1 MYVLLTGGVA
11 LVPMRHLEH
20 RNATPFSKIMTPFF
34 GKKCYICATET
45 KSLKIKELKNM
56 KTKLYMIALAAIS
69 MMLGSCSD
77 SNSEFSQD
85 YLADTPIKL
94 NVSVDEPTTRA
105 GYSSTE
111 LPEGFWLTVVHYLDS
126 YHNVPDGTYSYE
138 VWAKKVGD
146 IWKTYKTYE
155 LDDGTLGVT
164 DEEVTMLWANMKDN
178 VDVMAYTKI
187 QNFTIP
193 TAQTS
198 DEQLKQADVL
208 YMPPTDIDPS
218 KEGIKVALQHAMSKI
233 NLTIELGSE
242 FEFTE
247 DINKKI
253 TDVKIDGSLV
263 SDWFTLDGQHQTE
276 GNPQT
281 ITPFYTGATPFSKD
295 ANGVIT
301 KATATYEAILIPQ
314 TIASGKFTVSFKVD
328 GKLYEWVYNNEA
340 GLTLAPSTA
349 YTLKLIA
356 GDDKVQPVSFSVA
369 PWNAGNGENG
379 EEKETD

>member
-1 MYVLLTGGVA
+1 
-11 LVPMRHLEH
+11 
-20 RNATPFSKIMTPFF
+20 
-34 GKKCYICATET
+34 
-45 KSLKIKELKNM
+45 M
-56 KTKLYMIALAAIS
+56 KHQILALAVAALCFTACTNEDNI
-69 MMLGSCSD
+69 
-77 SNSEFSQD
+77 SQD
-85 YLADTPIKL
+85 FLADTPIKL

-105 GYSSTE
+105 GYSETV
-111 LPEGFWLTVVHYLDS
+111 LPEGFWLDVIHYLDS
-126 YHNVPDGTYSYE
+126 DHNVPDGTYTYQ

-146 IWKTYKTYE
+146 IWKTYK
-155 LDDGTLGVT
+155 LDENYGVT
-164 DEEVTMLWANMKDN
+164 DEEVTMLWANMNDQ
-178 VDVMAYTKI
+178 VEVMAYTKI

-193 TAQTS
+193 TDQTS

-208 YMPPTDIDPS
+208 YMPPTWYTPTERSIN
-218 KEGIKVALQHAMSKI
+218 VNLQHAMSKI

-263 SDWFTLDGQHQTE
+263 SDWFTLDGKHQTE
-276 GNPQT
+276 GNPRT

-295 ANGVIT
+295 ADGVIT
-301 KATATYEAILIPQ
+301 KASATYEAILIPQ
-314 TIASGKFTVSFKVD
+314 TIESGKFTVSFKVE
-328 GKLYEWVYNNEA
+328 GKLYEWAYNNEA
-340 GLTLAPSTA
+340 GLTLAPNIA

-369 PWNAGNGENG
+369 KWNPGNGENG

>member
-1 MYVLLTGGVA
+1 
-11 LVPMRHLEH
+11 
-20 RNATPFSKIMTPFF
+20 
-34 GKKCYICATET
+34 
-45 KSLKIKELKNM
+45 M
-56 KTKLYMIALAAIS
+56 KHQIFALAVAALSFTACTNEDNI
-69 MMLGSCSD
+69 
-77 SNSEFSQD
+77 SQD

-111 LPEGFWLTVVHYLDS
+111 LPEGFGLTVVHYLDS
-126 YHNVPDGTYSYE
+126 DHDVPDGKYTYE

-164 DEEVTMLWANMKDN
+164 DEEVTMLWANMNDQ
-178 VDVMAYTKI
+178 VEVMAYTKI

-193 TAQTS
+193 TDQTS

-208 YMPPTDIDPS
+208 YMPPTWYTPTPTERSIN
-218 KEGIKVALQHAMSKI
+218 VNLQHAMSKI

-247 DINKKI
+247 DICKKI

-263 SDWFTLDGQHQTE
+263 SDWFYLDGQHHTE

-281 ITPFYTGATPFSKD
+281 ITPFYTGAIPFSKD
-295 ANGVIT
+295 ANGTIT
-301 KATATYEAILIPQ
+301 KASATYEAILIPQ

-340 GLTLAPSTA
+340 GLTLASNTA

-356 GDDKVQPVSFSVA
+356 GDDKVQPASFSVA
-369 PWNAGNGENG
+369 AWNPGNGTDG
-379 EEKETD
+379 EKKETD